1 MRKNIFYYFYRC
13 LSKFTYVYLMRI
25 EDEAFEKFKIF
36 KEEIENNTNKKIKV
50 LRFDR
55 GGEYRSNELIFFCD

>member
-1 MRKNIFYYFYRC
+1 
-13 LSKFTYVYLMRI
+13 MRI